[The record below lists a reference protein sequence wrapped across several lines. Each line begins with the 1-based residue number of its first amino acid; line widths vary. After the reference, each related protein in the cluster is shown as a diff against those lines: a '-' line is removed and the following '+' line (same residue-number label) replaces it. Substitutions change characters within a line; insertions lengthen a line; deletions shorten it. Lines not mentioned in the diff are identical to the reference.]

1 MSDIYTERLY
11 LRPFQQ
17 SDEACFIDLKT
28 HPENMAQTKI
38 GALDIGQAIDLLE
51 TYIAQWRHSS
61 IGMWALIDQ
70 QTEQFVGE
78 CGFAGRPGFSG
89 VTLRYTVDRQ
99 WWGRGLAPESVA
111 AVLDHGRQHPDLAE
125 VSALAMISNSR
136 SCRILEQA
144 GMTHVEDDFDGVTG
158 FRRYVL
164 SLNG

>member
-17 SDEACFIDLKT
+17 SDEARFIDLKT
-28 HPENMAQTKI
+28 HPENMAQTRI
-38 GALDIGQAIDLLE
+38 GALDIGQTIDLLE

-61 IGMWALIDQ
+61 IGMWVLIDQ
-70 QTEQFVGE
+70 QTETFIGE
-78 CGFAGRPGFSG
+78 CGFAGRPGFNG
-89 VTLRYTVDRQ
+89 VTLRYTIDRQ
-99 WWGRGLAPESVA
+99 WWGKGFAPESVT
-111 AVLDHGRQHPDLAE
+111 AVLDYGCRHPDLEE
-125 VSALAMISNSR
+125 VSALAMISNTR

-144 GMTHVEDDFDGVTG
+144 GMTHVEDDFEGVAG